1 MITVLTV
8 YTKDRCGYC
17 NMVKAYLKEQEIP
30 FEEINIDHDNEA
42 REYMISEGHYTA
54 PQIYYEGKL
63 LVEGG
68 CDALTGLSSNEIKER
83 MGNFDLGGLSL

>member
-1 MITVLTV
+1 MITV
-8 YTKDRCGYC
+8 YTKDWCGYC
-17 NMVKAYLKEQEIP
+17 NIAKAYLKKHEIP
-30 FEEINIDHDNEA
+30 FEEINIDHDNKA

-68 CDALTGLSSNEIKER
+68 CDALTSLSSNEIKER
-83 MGNFDLGGLSL
+83 MGNFDLSGLSL